1 MIFGDPAAIL
11 EGIIA
16 STNGWKFLKSFSVV
30 IASPL
35 LSLT

>member
-1 MIFGDPAAIL
+1 MMFGGTAAFL
-11 EGIIA
+11 EEIIA